1 MRLDEVRPTHVA
13 RYLDER
19 SKPIAANREIGL
31 LSTVHAYAKRWG
43 WTDVNP
49 ALAGHGNV
57 VRNREHR
64 RDRYIS
70 DDELR
75 WLHSAA
81 DEQWQCIIEL
91 AYVTAARRGDLMK
104 MHLSDLERDVLVI
117 RQGKT
122 EARVRYELTPE
133 LHSIIDRAKK
143 LRRRVGT
150 LHLFATRDGK
160 PYSESGWESSW
171 RRIRERAGVENV
183 HFHDL
188 RAKALTDAKRAA
200 GRDYAQALAAH
211 ASGDMTEAYIRAR
224 DSIVVRPLQSVL
236 NTKE

>member
-1 MRLDEVRPTHVA
+1 M
-13 RYLDER
+13 
-19 SKPIAANREIGL
+19 
-31 LSTVHAYAKRWG
+31 
-43 WTDVNP
+43 
-49 ALAGHGNV
+49 
-57 VRNREHR
+57 RNREHR